1 MLDKIIIK
9 FEDYVTIFCFTMM
22 SVITLLAVIYRYIFS
37 SPLIWSEELARY
49 LMVWGVFIGISIVT
63 RKNAQLALDLL
74 DSFAPEK
81 IKTFMRGFF
90 RIFLIISFLTL
101 FLLSVQFVYY
111 MFNIGHVTPVLRID
125 FWIIYTVIPLGFLL
139 SAYHSIKIFIK
150 HRTKEINSSDIE
162 SGV

>member
-9 FEDYVTIFCFTMM
+9 FEDYVTIFCFSIM
-22 SVITLLAVIYRYIFS
+22 SIITLLAVMYRYLFS
-37 SPLIWSEELARY
+37 SPLVWSEELARY

-81 IKTFMRGFF
+81 IKNFMRGFF

-111 MFNIGHVTPVLRID
+111 MFSIGHVTPVLRID
-125 FWIIYTVIPLGFLL
+125 FWIIYSVIPLGFLL
-139 SAYHSIKIFIK
+139 STYHSVKIFIK
-150 HRTKEINSSDIE
+150 HRTKEITGSDIE